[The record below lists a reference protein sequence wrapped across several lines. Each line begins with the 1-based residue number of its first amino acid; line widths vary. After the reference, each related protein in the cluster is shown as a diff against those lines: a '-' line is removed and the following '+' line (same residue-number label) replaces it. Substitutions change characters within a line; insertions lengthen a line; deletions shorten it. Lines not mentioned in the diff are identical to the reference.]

1 MNHSECKACSG
12 GDSGRRDFLRVGGLS
27 FLGIGM
33 AQYLKLAEAM
43 AASGL
48 SASAQKSKGQACI
61 LIWLSGGPPH
71 MDTWDPKP
79 NSNFKSMGTNASGI
93 QISEVFPRLAK
104 HMDKLSVI
112 RSMHSEEGNHPE
124 GTYYGMTG
132 HRPNPVMR
140 FPSFGSIITKELGP
154 RNNIPPYVV
163 TPPQSYAHSYNAGF
177 IGPAYDPMVTPDPN
191 EPDFKLPDL
200 TLPKSLSPELI
211 ESRQEFLKVV
221 DRLCREK
228 EEFAEFNS
236 MDAHREQALKMI
248 LSPNVKAAFDLSQ
261 ESQQTREAYGR
272 SRFGQ
277 SVLLAR
283 RLVESGCRFVT
294 AEGYE
299 HSEWDT
305 HFSND
310 DKLRKDLAP
319 RLDQALSALLIDLK
333 DRGLL
338 ESTVVVVMGEFGR
351 TPNINPEAGRDHWA
365 HCWSLLIGGGGIP
378 GGIVVGESDERGAYV
393 KNRMVT
399 IGDLYATIYKALGID
414 WKKTYEGPGRRPVY
428 IANSI
433 GDKPGNAV
441 SELI

>member
-1 MNHSECKACSG
+1 MKQAGYNVCFG
-12 GDSGRRDFLRVGGLS
+12 GYSNRRDFLRVGGLS
-27 FLGIGM
+27 FLGIGLT
-33 AQYLKLAEAM
+33 QYLKLAANTGSLPGK
-43 AASGL
+43 SG
-48 SASAQKSKGQACI
+48 KGQACI

-71 MDTWDPKP
+71 MDTWDPKS
-79 NSNFKSMGTNASGI
+79 NSNFKPISTNVAGI
-93 QISEVFPRLAK
+93 QVSELFPRVAK

-112 RSMHSEEGNHPE
+112 RSMHTEENNHPE

-140 FPSFGSIITKELGP
+140 FPSFGSIITKELGS
-154 RNNIPPYVV
+154 RNNVPPYVV
-163 TPPQSYAHSYNAGF
+163 TPPQSYGHSYNAGF
-177 IGPAYDPMVTPDPN
+177 IGPAYDPMVIPDPN
-191 EPDFKLPDL
+191 EPDFKVPDL

-211 ESRQEFLKVV
+211 DNRQQFLKIV

-236 MDAHREQALKMI
+236 MDAYQEQALKMI
-248 LSPNVKAAFDLSQ
+248 LSPNVKEAFDLSR
-261 ESQQTREAYGR
+261 EQQKTREAYGR
-272 SRFGQ
+272 NRFGQ

-283 RLVESGCRFVT
+283 RLVEAGCRFVT

-310 DKLRKDLAP
+310 DKLRKNLAP
-319 RLDQALSALLIDLK
+319 RLDQSLSALLVDLS

-351 TPNINPEAGRDHWA
+351 TPHINPEGGRDHWA
-365 HCWSLLIGGGGIP
+365 DCWSLLIGGGGIQ
-378 GGIVVGESDERGAYV
+378 GGHIVGASDKRAAQV
-393 KNRMVT
+393 ADRMVT
-399 IGDLYATIYKALGID
+399 QGDLFATIYKSLGID
-414 WKKTYEGPGRRPVY
+414 WKKTYLGPGGRPIY

-433 GDKPGNAV
+433 GDKAGEV
-441 SELI
+441 VKELI